1 MTTAAS
7 APFASSADALQAA
20 RAAARR
26 GDLDAAIAA
35 WRQAQA
41 GGRMELS
48 DWLGLGDALDARGRA
63 ADAYAAYRS
72 AAALDKGSASA
83 RLGLGNALSAL
94 GRGPEALVEY
104 ERGLKLDPAF
114 PALWANYAVALS
126 AADRPEAAIAAYD
139 RALALAPRLV
149 PALVGRGNAKAM
161 LNRHD
166 EALPDFEAA
175 VAVAPSSPHARF
187 NRGLALLRR
196 GDWTQGLADYEAR
209 WAMTGRDG
217 RRPGLWLGQDDIAG
231 HTLLVDAEQGFGDSL
246 MFARFLPLV
255 ADRAGR
261 TIVRAPRALTAL
273 LAGVDPRLEVIAG
286 EDHPSFAADR
296 YVPMASLPLACGAT
310 PESVPA
316 PPYLKADPDAVA
328 AWRRRLGPSRR
339 RIGIVWAGGPARGAV
354 RGRGLPLKALLRAL
368 AGAGDIVC
376 LQKDVDRA
384 DRALL
389 AKAGAAVFSDE
400 LTDFA
405 ATAAL
410 ACACDEVVSIDTSVA
425 HLVGGLGLNLTV
437 LLPFFSDW
445 RWSAAWSPNPW
456 YLQARLARQPARGDW
471 DGALAALAAD

>member
-1 MTTAAS
+1 MTTAPSPA
-7 APFASSADALQAA
+7 ADDALRAA
-20 RAAARR
+20 RDAARR
-26 GDLDAAIAA
+26 GELDAAVDA
-35 WRQAQA
+35 WRLAQA
-41 GGRMELS
+41 GGRMTLP
-48 DWLGLGDALDARGRA
+48 DWLGLGDALDALGRA

-72 AAALDKGSASA
+72 AAALDKGSVSA

-94 GRGPEALVEY
+94 GRSAEALAEY

-149 PALVGRGNAKAM
+149 PALIGRGNAKAM

-175 VAVAPSSPHARF
+175 VAAAPGSPHARF

-196 GDWTQGLADYEAR
+196 GDWGQGLADYEAR

-217 RRPGLWLGQDDIAG
+217 RRPGLWLGEDDIAG
-231 HTLLVDAEQGFGDSL
+231 RSLLVDAEQGFGDSL
-246 MFARFLPLV
+246 MLARFLPLA
-255 ADRAGR
+255 ADRAER
-261 TIVRAPRALTAL
+261 TIVRAPRALTAV
-273 LAGVDPRLEVIAG
+273 LAGVDPRLEVVAA
-286 EDHPSFAADR
+286 EEHPTFAADR
-296 YVPMASLPLACGAT
+296 YAPMASLPLAFGAT
-310 PESVPA
+310 PQSVPA

-328 AWRRRLGPSRR
+328 AWRARLGPSRR

-368 AGAGDIVC
+368 AGAGDLVC
-376 LQKDVDRA
+376 MQKDVDRA

-389 AKAGAAVFSDE
+389 AKAGAAAFCDE
-400 LTDFA
+400 LTDFS

-410 ACACDEVVSIDTSVA
+410 ASACDEVVSIDTSVA
-425 HLVGGLGLNLTV
+425 HLAGGLGLKLTV

-445 RWSAAWSPNPW
+445 RWSTAWSPNPW
-456 YLQARLARQPARGDW
+456 YPEARLARQTARGDW
-471 DGALAALAAD
+471 DGALAAL